1 MRLVVAA
8 APPDSDFDDDRI
20 LRPPLTM
27 TSSSQSVLSQI
38 TPVILTLNEAPN
50 LRRTL
55 ECLRWA
61 YEVIVV
67 DSFSTDETE
76 EIARSFPSVVFVQR
90 QFDNHATQWNFGCER
105 VKTEWVLSLDADYIL
120 TEELQKEISQLR
132 PDAAIA
138 AYFARFRYCI
148 FGRSLRASLYPP
160 RAILFRRQRCRY
172 VQQGHTQVLAIDG
185 PSTFLDGWILHD
197 DRKPLA
203 RWVESQRRYAELEAY
218 KLTTHPEQCTSL
230 TDRLRRWIW
239 PATPAA
245 FFYTLLVKRCL
256 LDGWAGWY
264 YVLQRTYYELLLSL
278 ELLERRLS
286 ARGTGPVKKPNSP
299 INE

>member
-1 MRLVVAA
+1 
-8 APPDSDFDDDRI
+8 
-20 LRPPLTM
+20 M
-27 TSSSQSVLSQI
+27 TSPSESIVSQI

-55 ECLRWA
+55 ECVRWA
-61 YEVIVV
+61 KEVIVV

-76 EIARSFPSVVFVQR
+76 EIARSFPNVVFAQR
-90 QFDNHATQWNFGCER
+90 RFDNHAAQWNSGCER
-105 VKTEWVLSLDADYIL
+105 VKTEWILSLDADYIL
-120 TEELQKEISQLR
+120 TEELQAEILRLR
-132 PDAAIA
+132 PDATIA
-138 AYFARFRYCI
+138 ACFARFRYCI
-148 FGRSLRASLYPP
+148 FGRALRASLYPP
-160 RAILFRRQRCRY
+160 RAILFRRATCRY

-185 PSTFLDGWILHD
+185 PSAFLDGWVLHD
-197 DRKPLA
+197 DRKPLT
-203 RWVESQRRYAELEAY
+203 RWVESQRRYAELEAS
-218 KLTTHPEQCTSL
+218 KLTTHPEECTSIA
-230 TDRLRRWIW
+230 DRLRRWIW

-286 ARGTGPVKKPNSP
+286 ASSAEPVKKPKSA